1 MIRFFIMYLFSLF
14 TLFVGMAIVIK
25 PVAVYDFIH
34 SYSKSLTIHILA
46 VHRLVAFFSMVWF
59 NLRARSVEMDCWV
72 FQSKS

>member
-46 VHRLVAFFSMVWF
+46 VVISGLTGLALLFCS
-59 NLRARSVEMDCWV
+59 SG
-72 FQSKS
+72 

>member
-1 MIRFFIMYLFSLF
+1 MVMIFIMYLFSLF

-46 VHRLVAFFSMVWF
+46 VVISGLTGLALLFCS
-59 NLRARSVEMDCWV
+59 SG
-72 FQSKS
+72 

>member
-46 VHRLVAFFSMVWF
+46 VVISGLTGLALLCCS
-59 NLRARSVEMDCWV
+59 SG
-72 FQSKS
+72 